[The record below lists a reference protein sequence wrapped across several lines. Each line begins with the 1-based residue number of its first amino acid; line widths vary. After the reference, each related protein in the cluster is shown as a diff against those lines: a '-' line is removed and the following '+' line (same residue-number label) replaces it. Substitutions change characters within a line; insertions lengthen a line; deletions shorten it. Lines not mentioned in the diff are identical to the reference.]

1 MAYKEQL
8 AVIREQI
15 DKLDSEYLQLFS
27 RRMELAREVAKI
39 KGENNLAILDEGRE
53 QQIVDRT
60 ADLVVPSLRG
70 EAALLMRTTLALSR
84 GQQRNL
90 LFHNEAPLLPPPR
103 LHKNTDLKC
112 AYQGVAGAWS
122 EQAARRFFPDAELL
136 SSEYFEDVFDA
147 VKNGSAD
154 YGVVPIENSRTGA
167 IGETYDLLRKHGCY
181 IVGRLWIDIK
191 QCLIGNKDATLDDI
205 REVYSHPEGFKQCRK
220 FLNHRAWEQV
230 ACRNTAVAAELV
242 AKTAS
247 KRVAAIGSRIASELN
262 GLQILASDIT
272 DDSGNR
278 TSFVVIS
285 AEPEYTERDNL
296 ISVTFSTQHRSG
308 ALCETLLPFMAQGIN
323 MMRIESR
330 PTTGG
335 KYRFFMELEANI
347 LDADT
352 LSTLRQAA
360 AASEYFEIIGC
371 YTQIGE

>member
-1 MAYKEQL
+1 MGYKEQL
-8 AVIREQI
+8 AAAREKI
-15 DKLDSEYLQLFS
+15 DGIDSEYLQLFS
-27 RRMELAREVAKI
+27 RRMELSREIAKI
-39 KGENNLAILDEGRE
+39 KSENNLAIFDEGRE
-53 QQIVDRT
+53 QQIVER
-60 ADLVVPSLRG
+60 AAKLVDPSLRG
-70 EAALLMRTTLALSR
+70 EALLLMRATLALSR

-103 LHKNTDLKC
+103 VHKNTNLKC

-122 EQAARRFFPDAELL
+122 QQAARRFFPDAELL
-136 SSEYFEDVFDA
+136 SSEYFEDVFNA

-191 QCLIGNKDATLDDI
+191 QCLLGNKNAALDDI

-220 FLNHRAWEQV
+220 FLNHRAWEQI

-242 AKTAS
+242 SNAGAN
-247 KRVAAIGSRIASELN
+247 RVAAIGSRLAAELN
-262 GLQILASDIT
+262 NLQILASDIT

-330 PTTGG
+330 PTSGG
-335 KYRFFMELEANI
+335 KYRFFMEIEANI
-347 LDADT
+347 LDEDT

-360 AASEYFEIIGC
+360 LASEYFEVIGC
-371 YTQIGE
+371 YTQIGD